1 MVGEKRLAARIDKG
15 AEVECVGQPKCP
27 SKQLIKPDSIGKNMN
42 SSAV

>member
-1 MVGEKRLAARIDKG
+1 MAARTDMG